1 MFERCLYFNANHLSR
16 VVNKLMNDAYASIG
30 LSAAHAYL
38 LRLVLDNPGLLQKEI
53 GSMLHLEKSTITRF
67 INKMVDEGYLL
78 RKPSIIDEIKYQH
91 IYPTTKALKIKT
103 ELDDIGEAVY
113 KQMAEAIN
121 PSEFVNIVD
130 KIRKVTHKL

>member
-16 VVNKLMNDAYASIG
+16 VVNKLMNDAYASVG

-67 INKMVDEGYLL
+67 LNKMVDEGYLL

-91 IYPTTKALKIKT
+91 IYPTAQALNIKE
-103 ELDDIGEAVY
+103 ELTAIGESVY
-113 KQMAEAIN
+113 KHMADAIN
-121 PSEFVNIVD
+121 PDEFVKIVD
-130 KIRKVTHKL
+130 KIRTVTHKL

>member
-67 INKMVDEGYLL
+67 INKMVDEGYLI

-91 IYPTTKALKIKT
+91 IYATAQALKIKN
-103 ELDDIGEAVY
+103 ELDAIGKSVY
-113 KQMAEAIN
+113 KQMTDAI
-121 PSEFVNIVD
+121 SSDEFVNIVD
-130 KIRKVTHKL
+130 KIRTVTQKL

>member
-91 IYPTTKALKIKT
+91 IYPTAQALNIKE
-103 ELDDIGEAVY
+103 ELTAIGESVY
-113 KQMAEAIN
+113 KHMADAIN
-121 PSEFVNIVD
+121 PDEFVKIVD
-130 KIRKVTHKL
+130 KIRTVTHKL